1 MKRFG
6 LALLGLLVL
15 GWTAGAQTSREELLS
30 HMELT
35 AGNYANYPVPT
46 GHLTP
51 APAGYEPFYISH
63 YGRHGARY
71 MTSDKT
77 YRRLRQQLDTARTLG
92 LLTEYGKDVRRRIKI
107 VAADAEGRAGELTT
121 LGARQHKAIAKRMYE
136 NYPALL
142 SQPLYV
148 KANASNSKRVMLSMA
163 NFCLELKALNPS
175 LDLWMDASEADL
187 YYIKSNK
194 RIVVPESATDDA
206 LYGKLSKFK
215 KKMLSGEPQL
225 KALFTDPERARTFI
239 DPYTFADDLYNVA
252 ADMYCLPELGLKF
265 DDLFGEDGMIDGF
278 RAYNASWCLWEGL
291 MPGAR
296 TAYWRLYPL
305 LQNFLDDADRM
316 IASGGSGLRLRFGHD
331 SVVLPFAFI
340 LGFQEA
346 IHATDD
352 MGDLHNHFS
361 IFRLIPMAANIQ
373 LVFYRKP
380 VPEPAEGPGS
390 GDILVKF
397 LMNENE
403 TSIPVATDCYP
414 YYHWSDVEPY
424 YRNMIESAHLVY
436 TDTPEDDD

>member
-1 MKRFG
+1 MKRIG

-107 VAADAEGRAGELTT
+107 AAADAEGRAGELTT
-121 LGARQHKAIAKRMYE
+121 LGARQHKAIARRMYD
-136 NYPALL
+136 NYPSLMTK
-142 SQPLYV
+142 PLFV
-148 KANASNSKRVMLSMA
+148 EANSSTSRRVMLSMA
-163 NFCLELKALNPS
+163 NFCLELKSLNPT
-175 LDLWMDASEADL
+175 LDISMDASEHDMHYITAD
-187 YYIKSNK
+187 K

-206 LYGKLSKFK
+206 LYRKLKQFK
-215 KKMLSGEPQL
+215 QQLLSGEKQI
-225 KALFTDPERARTFI
+225 AAIFSDPERAKTFI
-239 DPYTFADDLYNVA
+239 DPYIFADDLYNVA
-252 ADMYCLPELGLKF
+252 SDMYCVPELNLRF
-265 DDLFGEDGMIDGF
+265 DDLFG
-278 RAYNASWCLWEGL
+278 
-291 MPGAR
+291 
-296 TAYWRLYPL
+296 
-305 LQNFLDDADRM
+305 
-316 IASGGSGLRLRFGHD
+316 SGGSGLRLRFGHD
-331 SVVLPFAFI
+331 SVVLPLSFI

-352 MGDLHNHFS
+352 MEDLHNHFS

-373 LVFYRKP
+373 WVFFRK
-380 VPEPAEGPGS
+380 AGS
-390 GDILVKF
+390 DDILVKF

-424 YRNMIESAHLVY
+424 YRNMIEAAHLVY
-436 TDTPEDDD
+436 KETPDDED